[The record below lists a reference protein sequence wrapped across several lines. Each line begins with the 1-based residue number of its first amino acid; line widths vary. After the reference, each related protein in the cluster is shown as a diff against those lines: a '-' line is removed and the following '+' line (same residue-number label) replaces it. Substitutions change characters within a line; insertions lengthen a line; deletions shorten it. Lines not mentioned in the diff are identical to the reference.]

1 MCKHHLIIYDCLKS
15 TLKTKEE
22 YIYIYIYFFFDN
34 SKFYLTKLLET
45 YFHGTMNVPSSI
57 QRWLFPNGLPSVG
70 QHFCGGTI
78 LDTFTILSA
87 AHCFDDYGD
96 SVEGF
101 YIRAGSRKWSSG
113 GQVC

>member
-1 MCKHHLIIYDCLKS
+1 MNYFLAHLP
-15 TLKTKEE
+15 TFMTT
-22 YIYIYIYFFFDN
+22 DN
-34 SKFYLTKLLET
+34 
-45 YFHGTMNVPSSI
+45 TMDNRFKPAEIVGGQIAPSPI
-57 QRWLFPNGLPSVG
+57 PWQVSVQIG
-70 QHFCGGTI
+70 GSHFCGGTI
-78 LDTFTILSA
+78 LDSYTILSA